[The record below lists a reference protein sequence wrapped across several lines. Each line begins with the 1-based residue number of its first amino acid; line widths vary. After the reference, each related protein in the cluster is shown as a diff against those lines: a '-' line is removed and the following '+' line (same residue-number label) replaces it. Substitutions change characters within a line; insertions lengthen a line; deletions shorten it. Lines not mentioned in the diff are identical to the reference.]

1 MQCVPGCQSLLRNS
15 SSPGK
20 GQMSGLA
27 HFIMHV
33 RQSLVTMQ
41 ELAEGLFQ
49 LLLCCYDRMGWP
61 KEGVCFALCSEGSA
75 HNGQEGME

>member
-1 MQCVPGCQSLLRNS
+1 MQYVPGCQCLLRNS

-33 RQSLVTMQ
+33 HQSLVTMQ
-41 ELAEGLFQ
+41 ELAEGLSQ
-49 LLLCCYDRMGWP
+49 LLLCRCDRMGWP
-61 KEGVCFALCSEGSA
+61 KEGVCFA
-75 HNGQEGME
+75 

>member
-1 MQCVPGCQSLLRNS
+1 MQCVPGYQSLLRNL

-27 HFIMHV
+27 HFVMHV

-49 LLLCCYDRMGWP
+49 LLLCCYDRMG
-61 KEGVCFALCSEGSA
+61 
-75 HNGQEGME
+75 